1 MHPLRTKS
9 LTANFA
15 TWISRFARR
24 IWASEPSPADNN
36 VSLDL
41 SSVVGYHMVVRL
53 LPWQSD
59 APFSWISEAEGAQLA
74 TGAFLEPPGISW
86 EVLME
91 THGETLT
98 QGMPDTLIQV
108 INAVPFLGIELAQVA
123 GRLDAALDMAVS
135 SPLLLILLVE
145 KGAQERWSADTFA
158 ALLHHKQSTLCAV
171 AGLPATRSSAKL
183 LRRCQLGPVIRRE
196 LFPLKRALNNPDNC
210 EFLRHQ
216 PYVHARHLIFLANY
230 EGARWPGLLTLINE
244 ALRPAPHY
252 RGSAWLKAMLMDTQR
267 MLATRTEALYPV
279 SSLAAFQALHDQLVN
294 VFNAHATAGNLQ
306 SSATELQQRH
316 GPYPMPPLP
325 NTTLITAITS
335 WQDLLLEG
343 ERMRHC
349 VGSYSSAVAN
359 GKVAIYH
366 LQQPEPVTVAITP
379 QGQRWKLSEARG
391 VRNAPPSQEAH
402 YFINVWLTEQS

>member
-1 MHPLRTKS
+1 MRPLRTNS
-9 LTANFA
+9 RIANFA

-24 IWASEPSPADNN
+24 IWASVPPPVDNS
-36 VSLDL
+36 VSIDF
-41 SSVVGYHMVVRL
+41 SSVVGYQMVVRL
-53 LPWQSD
+53 LPWQSN
-59 APFSWISEAEGAQLA
+59 APFSWVSEAEGAQLA
-74 TGAFLEPPGISW
+74 TGTFLEPLGISW
-86 EVLME
+86 EALMAP
-91 THGETLT
+91 HGEALT
-98 QGMPDTLIQV
+98 KGMPDALMKV

-158 ALLHHKQSTLCAV
+158 ALLHNKQSTLCAAV
-171 AGLPATRSSAKL
+171 GLPATRSSAKL

-196 LFPLKRALNNPDNC
+196 LFALKRALNNPDNSD
-210 EFLRHQ
+210 FLRHQ

-230 EGARWPGLLTLINE
+230 EGARWPGLLKLINE
-244 ALRPAPHY
+244 ALTPAPHY
-252 RGSAWLKAMLMDTQR
+252 RGSAWLKAMLEDTQR
-267 MLATRTEALYPV
+267 ILATRSEALCSV

-316 GPYPMPPLP
+316 GPYPKPPLP
-325 NTTLITAITS
+325 DTPLITAIAS

-359 GKVAIYH
+359 GHVAIYH

-379 QGQRWKLSEARG
+379 QGQRWKLSQARG
-391 VRNAPPSQEAH
+391 VRNSLPSPEAD
-402 YFINVWLTEQS
+402 YFIHVWLTEQS